1 MAIRKPLLATLLARI
16 LAFSMC
22 AAPAGAGVAGAHTKP
37 SPTSIAAPPPSEM
50 LTEVADWVIA
60 SGDNRDRPFAVVDKV
75 AAEVFVFDAHGH
87 LKGAAPALV
96 GLAIGDN
103 STPGVG
109 DRELSDIAPEE
120 RTTPA
125 GRFVA
130 AYGPSAEGK
139 EVLWVD
145 YATAI
150 SMHEV
155 INSNRAEDRPKRL
168 ASPTPDDNR
177 ITFGCINVPIPFY
190 QKVVRPAFRGAGGV
204 VYVLPETESLAQAL
218 PAFEPLR
225 SETANL
231 ENQLGA
237 GSSRSQGTAFQR

>member
-1 MAIRKPLLATLLARI
+1 ML
-16 LAFSMC
+16 F
-22 AAPAGAGVAGAHTKP
+22 APAVALSVLCLCA
-37 SPTSIAAPPPSEM
+37 SPTAAKPARAHAKPPARASTATPPPSEM

-60 SGDNRDRPFAVVDKV
+60 SGDNRGRPFAIVDKV
-75 AAEVFVFDAHGH
+75 AAEVFVFGADGQ
-87 LKGAAPALV
+87 LKGAAPVLV
-96 GLAIGDN
+96 GSAVGDD
-103 STPGVG
+103 SYPGVG

-125 GRFVA
+125 GRFMA
-130 AYGPSAEGK
+130 AYGPSAEGHD
-139 EVLWVD
+139 VLWVD

-155 INSNRAEDRPKRL
+155 INSNRREQRPKRL
-168 ASPTPDDNR
+168 ASTTPDDNR

-190 QKVVRPAFRGAGGV
+190 RKVVRPAFKGAGGV
-204 VYVLPETESLAQAL
+204 VYVLPETKSLAEAL

-231 ENQLGA
+231 EDQLNPVGGA
-237 GSSRSQGTAFQR
+237 TAEGAAFR

>member
-1 MAIRKPLLATLLARI
+1 
-16 LAFSMC
+16 
-22 AAPAGAGVAGAHTKP
+22 
-37 SPTSIAAPPPSEM
+37 M

-60 SGDNRDRPFAVVDKV
+60 SSDNRGLPFAVVDKV
-75 AAEVFVFDAHGH
+75 AAEVFVFDAEGL

-96 GLAIGDN
+96 GSAIGDD

-125 GRFVA
+125 GRFMA

-139 EVLWVD
+139 DVLWVD

-155 INSNRAEDRPKRL
+155 INSNRAERRPQRL
-168 ASPTPDDNR
+168 ASSTPDDNR

-190 QKVVRPAFRGAGGV
+190 RKVVRPAFEPGGGV
-204 VYVLPETESLAQAL
+204 VYVLPEAKSLSEVL

-231 ENQLGA
+231 EDQLAPGA
-237 GSSRSQGTAFQR
+237 SIQEGAAFEP